1 LDQPA
6 PSEWLDT
13 PLLKEEEP
21 EGAMVMGIRTLL
33 ALDPELALDPVRVTG
48 LESMRA
54 VGVEAEAV
62 LGRSLVV
69 LGLVLGMAVDLALV
83 LARNHV
89 TVTVGLPVP
98 GAVVA
103 AAVVDKV
110 RQMWT
115 LMAMVPVVAKGTAPA

>member
-1 LDQPA
+1 
-6 PSEWLDT
+6 
-13 PLLKEEEP
+13 
-21 EGAMVMGIRTLL
+21 MVMGIRTLV

-69 LGLVLGMAVDLALV
+69 MGLVLGMAVDLALV

-89 TVTVGLPVP
+89 TVTVGLLVP

-103 AAVVDKV
+103 AAVADKV
-110 RQMWT
+110 RQMWA
-115 LMAMVPVVAKGTAPA
+115 LMAMVSVVAKGTAPA

>member
-21 EGAMVMGIRTLL
+21 EGAMVMGIRTL
-33 ALDPELALDPVRVTG
+33 LALDPVRVTG

-89 TVTVGLPVP
+89 AVTVGLPVP

-110 RQMWT
+110 RQMWA

>member
-21 EGAMVMGIRTLL
+21 EGAMVMGIRTL
-33 ALDPELALDPVRVTG
+33 LALDPVRVTG